1 MSTRRLIAV
10 ALLALA
16 PFAFLTAVGS
26 YHLYSTGWGF
36 IAWWPMMGC
45 FALAYFLGWR
55 WTRRSRAKLLPDIG
69 IGEPPATWTDRDR
82 QAWRVVEARAAA
94 VTTISAEE
102 VVDAHRYADTAIAL
116 ALDVAR
122 VYRPD
127 AADPFGHLTLPEIV
141 TCAELVARD
150 LNDRVT
156 KYVPGSHLFRVDD
169 WKSAKRAIDWGK
181 TALDVSWFARAVVNP
196 INTGL
201 QYVASKAS
209 GSILNRVQEN
219 VMLWFHTAFVHEL
232 GKHLIELNSGR
243 LKVGADKYRELIEKN
258 GPIGAP
264 SSLTIALVGQVKA
277 GKSSLANALL
287 GEHRAATDTLPATA
301 GATKYALN
309 LPDLPPMTLVDTAGY
324 GAAGPT
330 EAEIANAVA
339 AAENADLILVV
350 GHARTAARTA
360 DVAMLNRLENAF
372 AAKPHLRFPPAIVA
386 LTHVDLLTPA
396 MEWAPPYDWKAGDR
410 KKETQMRDAVSA
422 ARADLGN
429 RFPVVVP
436 VCAES
441 GKEWNVRGE
450 LIEMLAAALDDTRGT
465 ALLKAFHREG
475 RAGAAR
481 KTVDQVL
488 NAGREALGI
497 LWQSVKR

>member
-10 ALLALA
+10 ALLSLA
-16 PFAFLTAVGS
+16 PFVFLIGVGS

-36 IAWWPMMGC
+36 LAWWPMMGC
-45 FALAYFLGWR
+45 FALAYFFGWR
-55 WTRRSRAKLLPDIG
+55 WTRGSRAKLLPDTG
-69 IGEPPATWTDRDR
+69 VADPPATWTDRDR

-94 VTTISAEE
+94 IKSITVEE
-102 VVDAHRYADTAIAL
+102 VADAHRYADTAISL

-156 KYVPGSHLFRVDD
+156 KYIPGSHLFSVDD
-169 WKSAKRAIDWGK
+169 WKSAKRAVDWGK
-181 TALDVSWFARAVVNP
+181 TAMNVSWFARAVVNP
-196 INTGL
+196 INTGM

-219 VMLWFHTAFVHEL
+219 VMLWFQTAFVHEL

-243 LKVGADKYRELIEKN
+243 LKVGADKYRELVERN
-258 GPIGAP
+258 GPPGDP
-264 SSLTIALVGQVKA
+264 TSLTIAIVGQVKA
-277 GKSSLANALL
+277 GKSSVANALL

-301 GATKYALN
+301 GATKYELR

-330 EAEIANAVA
+330 EAEVANAVA
-339 AAENADLILVV
+339 VAENADLILVV
-350 GHARTAARTA
+350 SHARTAARAA
-360 DVAMLNRLENAF
+360 DVAMIGRLADAF
-372 AAKPHLRFPPAIVA
+372 AAKPHLRFPPSIVA

-396 MEWAPPYDWKAGDR
+396 MEWAPPYDWKAGEC
-410 KKETQMRDAVSA
+410 KKEEQMREAVA
-422 ARADLGN
+422 AAKSDFGE

-436 VCAES
+436 VCAEA
-441 GKEWNVRGE
+441 GKEWNVQGE